1 MIELWTSLQ
10 YSKRSGARL
19 SAKGRL
25 TINLCSLVDLA
36 CLLALIELEGGS
48 NVYGLWCF
56 MNLVKFLEVFHYKDC
71 GDFKC
76 WVTRFSDP
84 EESIRH

>member
-10 YSKRSGARL
+10 YSERGARL

-48 NVYGLWCF
+48 NIYGLWCF
-56 MNLVKFLEVFHYKDC
+56 MNLVKFFTIKIVEISNV
-71 GDFKC
+71 G
-76 WVTRFSDP
+76 
-84 EESIRH
+84 